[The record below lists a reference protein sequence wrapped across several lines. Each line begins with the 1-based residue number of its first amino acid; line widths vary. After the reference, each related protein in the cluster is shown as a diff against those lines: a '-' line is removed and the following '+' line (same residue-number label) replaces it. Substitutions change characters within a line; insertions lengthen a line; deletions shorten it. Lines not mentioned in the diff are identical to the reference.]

1 MKTLES
7 RLSALRK
14 NGGQVRVMILGLGS
28 VGNYLL
34 NYLLSMQDER
44 LAIYVVG
51 RDEEKLSCDVNIARV
66 AAQIRGQNRSEVHI
80 AAGVDFESVE
90 KIAECLRMYEPDI
103 IVNSSRA
110 YPHLKYGSISWG
122 RVRAYGIW
130 TPLAAKY
137 TDRKSVV

>member
-51 RDEEKLSCDVNIARV
+51 RDEEKLSCDVNIA
-66 AAQIRGQNRSEVHI
+66 
-80 AAGVDFESVE
+80 
-90 KIAECLRMYEPDI
+90 
-103 IVNSSRA
+103 
-110 YPHLKYGSISWG
+110 
-122 RVRAYGIW
+122 
-130 TPLAAKY
+130 
-137 TDRKSVV
+137 DRKSVV

>member
-1 MKTLES
+1 MGKLQYACRFREDIGGIGMKTLES

-51 RDEEKLSCDVNIARV
+51 RDE
-66 AAQIRGQNRSEVHI
+66 
-80 AAGVDFESVE
+80 
-90 KIAECLRMYEPDI
+90 
-103 IVNSSRA
+103 
-110 YPHLKYGSISWG
+110 
-122 RVRAYGIW
+122 
-130 TPLAAKY
+130 
-137 TDRKSVV
+137 